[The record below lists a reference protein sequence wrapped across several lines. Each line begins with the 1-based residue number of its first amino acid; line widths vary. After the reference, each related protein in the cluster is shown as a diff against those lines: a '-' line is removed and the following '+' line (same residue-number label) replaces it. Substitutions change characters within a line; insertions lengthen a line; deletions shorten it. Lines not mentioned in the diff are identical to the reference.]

1 MQLFAKIFQDQI
13 NLSPP
18 NVLLSETGIA
28 SATSPMTNTTD
39 TTKVVQEMTIMNSSM
54 NGMSLDISFMKH
66 AIKDLQDGLKSVHK
80 LLVENSSEGK
90 QLESVVSS
98 AVSPAKKLESLLE
111 ELDNLVFVVTP
122 DLSRNEDYVRDEDY
136 VKFIFHRIPNQ
147 LESVNPLLS
156 AASQMLR
163 SCSDV
168 FLVPCILT
176 KHVLESTET
185 FHSPDAVQPY
195 KVVGFIYEDEY
206 GSVIFGVS
214 KHNRDDVAFHIYAF
228 FVTKSEHDETK
239 STLYSLL
246 NKHCQRLHNCST
258 VHSIDDIE
266 IELKLRTL
274 EQHTKQNE
282 KTYMVLPYVGA
293 PKPGIKKK
301 TTIDMFRPE
310 FQVPSNFNLIIF
322 VLRFVKW
329 PHILDMSDRLE
340 FLLDYHQY
348 IICSG
353 NNTNIG
359 AEEVDQL
366 QKSLFLHCISYRES
380 ACESAFYTYEEGH
393 RELKEHSTLLTEFQE
408 KTQQG
413 TCGVIDIIN
422 QVKNMMKVLV
432 GNSKCHHIIQT
443 NSVIMI

>member
-39 TTKVVQEMTIMNSSM
+39 TTKVVQEMINMNSSM
-54 NGMSLDISFMKH
+54 NGMSLDISFMKD
-66 AIKDLQDGLKSVHK
+66 AIKELQDELKSVHK

-90 QLESVVSS
+90 QLESEVSP

-136 VKFIFHRIPNQ
+136 VKFIFNQIPNQ

-176 KHVLESTET
+176 KHVLESTEN
-185 FHSPDAVQPY
+185 FHSPDTVQPY

-228 FVTKSEHDETK
+228 FVTKSEHDETQ

-246 NKHCQRLHNCST
+246 NKHCQQLHNCST
-258 VHSIDDIE
+258 VHSINDIE
-266 IELKLRTL
+266 IGLKLRTL
-274 EQHTKQNE
+274 EQHTKLNQ
-282 KTYMVLPYVGA
+282 KTYMELPYVGA

-310 FQVPSNFNLIIF
+310 FQVPPNFDLIIF

-329 PHILDMSDRLE
+329 PHIPDMSDRLE

-353 NNTNIG
+353 DNTNIG

-380 ACESAFYTYEEGH
+380 AFYTYEEGH
-393 RELKEHSTLLTEFQE
+393 PELKEHSTLLTEFQE